1 MTYNNWI
8 NNFKLSKEIA
18 IENRFKQLLANCFK
32 CALTHTKLDE
42 YRLFIKDLK
51 FSKYLNIYNSD
62 TGIVINLK
70 TTDKDVL
77 IKMDTILK
85 VYGC

>member
-8 NNFKLSKEIA
+8 NNFKLSKEIV

-32 CALTHTKLDE
+32 GALTPTKLDE

-70 TTDKDVL
+70 TKDKDVL
-77 IKMDTILK
+77 IKMNTILK